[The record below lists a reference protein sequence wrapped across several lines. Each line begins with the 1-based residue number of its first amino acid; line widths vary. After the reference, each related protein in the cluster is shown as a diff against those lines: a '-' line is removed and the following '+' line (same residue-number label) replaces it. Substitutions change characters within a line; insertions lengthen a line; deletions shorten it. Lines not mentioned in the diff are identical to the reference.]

1 MNAPPAPVLLLTAWH
16 LRSMRATPRAF
27 WGARRLER
35 NARSVPGCV
44 LVHRWVSRRSIL
56 LSSWWATRAAAEAWL
71 ASPAFRRYDQPL
83 RAIRGTHARVEIRDA
98 EQRPSGPSPAPP

>member
-1 MNAPPAPVLLLTAWH
+1 M
-16 LRSMRATPRAF
+16 
-27 WGARRLER
+27 
-35 NARSVPGCV
+35 PGCV

-71 ASPAFRRYDQPL
+71 ASPAFRRYDRPL

-98 EQRPSGPSPAPP
+98 ELRDAGQPPSG